1 MKKMLITLCTLL
13 CLCTACSSQPEKQEE
28 VQHEQP
34 KAEKREVSLT
44 FTGDILIEDPLYVW
58 MSDYQ
63 TKDTYSFKNY
73 FDKIKPLLD
82 GDVCIGNQEVP
93 IAGREYGITG
103 INFMFNAPEEIAPQL
118 SKLGFDVLTFANN
131 HSFDRGFAGIEKTI
145 DALNNAGIKTTGA
158 FKEEHH
164 EPLIIE
170 KNGIRIA
177 ILAYTYD
184 TNQWIDENHKY
195 AVNKFLN
202 ANHEFDEEHQAMIK
216 ADVEK
221 AKAVSDVTIAA
232 MHWGT
237 EFTYQISKA
246 QQQAAQFLN
255 DCGVDIIVGNH
266 PHTLQGV
273 DTLTNKEGKETFV
286 MYSLGNLVSS
296 AAAVSRASE
305 QFQNMYEVGGI
316 VHLDVVFDPNTK
328 QVEIKNQKLHAIV
341 NHFTYGY
348 DQYEL
353 IPFKDYNEELAA
365 QHYQRACSMYFTY
378 DYLKQNLASL
388 FDGKIDW
395 E

>member
-1 MKKMLITLCTLL
+1 MKKKMLITLCILL
-13 CLCTACSSQPEKQEE
+13 CLVSACSKQSKLEE
-28 VQHEQP
+28 ENKTEH
-34 KAEKREVSLT
+34 KLAKKEVSLT

-63 TKDTYSFKNY
+63 MKDTYSFKNY
-73 FDKIKPLLD
+73 FDRIKPLLK
-82 GDVCIGNQEVP
+82 GDILIGNQEVP

-118 SKLGFDVLTFANN
+118 SNLGFNVLTFANN
-131 HSFDRGFAGIEKTI
+131 HSFNRGMPGLEKTI

-158 FKEEHH
+158 FKEKKR

-170 KNGIRIA
+170 KNGVRIA
-177 ILAYTYD
+177 IVAYTYD

-216 ADVEK
+216 ADIEK
-221 AKAVSDVTIAA
+221 AKNKSDVIIVA

-237 EFTYQISKA
+237 EFTYDISKT
-246 QQQAAQFLN
+246 QKQAAQFLN

-273 DTLTNKEGKETFV
+273 ETLINKDGKETFV

-316 VHLDVVFDPNTK
+316 VHLDVEFDPNTK
-328 QVEIKNQKLHAIV
+328 QVVIKNQKLDAIV

-365 QHYQRACSMYFTY
+365 QHYQRAYSMYFTY
-378 DYLKQNLASL
+378 DYLKQNLDYL
-388 FDGKIDW
+388 FNGKINW

>member
-1 MKKMLITLCTLL
+1 MKKKMLITLCILV
-13 CLCTACSSQPEKQEE
+13 CLVSACSKQSKLEE
-28 VQHEQP
+28 ENKTEH
-34 KAEKREVSLT
+34 KLAKKEVSLT

-63 TKDTYSFKNY
+63 MKDTYSFKNY
-73 FDKIKPLLD
+73 FDRIKPLLK
-82 GDVCIGNQEVP
+82 GDILIGNQEVP

-118 SKLGFDVLTFANN
+118 SNLGFDVLTFANN
-131 HSFDRGFAGIEKTI
+131 HSFDRGMPGLEKTI

-158 FKEEHH
+158 FKEKER

-170 KNGIRIA
+170 KNGVRIA
-177 ILAYTYD
+177 IVAYTYD
-184 TNQWIDENHKY
+184 TNQWIDENHQY

-216 ADVEK
+216 ADIEK
-221 AKAVSDVTIAA
+221 AKNKSDVIIVA

-237 EFTYQISKA
+237 EFTYDISKT
-246 QQQAAQFLN
+246 QKQAAQFLN
-255 DCGVDIIVGNH
+255 DCGVDIIIGNH

-273 DTLTNKEGKETFV
+273 ETLTNSDGKETFV

-316 VHLDVVFDPNTK
+316 VHLDVEFDPNTK
-328 QVEIKNQKLHAIV
+328 QVVIKNQKLDAIV

-365 QHYQRACSMYFTY
+365 QHYQRAYSMYFTY
-378 DYLKQNLASL
+378 DYLKQNLDYL
-388 FDGKIDW
+388 FNGKINW